1 MLDQEARKRLID
13 DYKKRSRTDTG
24 GVYLIRNTKNGKIL
38 VEIASDIEAAENRF
52 GFSQKTGSCIN
63 MKLNKD
69 WAVYGPDVFKF
80 EIAETIDKN
89 ENQTPME
96 FREDLNVLKQMWMEK
111 LDAEILY

>member
-1 MLDQEARKRLID
+1 MIDNEARKQLIN
-13 DYKKRSRTDTG
+13 DYKKRSRTETG
-24 GVYLIRNTKNGKIL
+24 GVYLIRNTHNGKIL

-69 WAVYGPDVFKF
+69 WAVYGPGAFSF
-80 EIAETIDKN
+80 EVAETIDKN

-96 FREDLNVLKQMWMEK
+96 FRQDLNVLKKMWMEK
-111 LDAEILY
+111 FKEETLY